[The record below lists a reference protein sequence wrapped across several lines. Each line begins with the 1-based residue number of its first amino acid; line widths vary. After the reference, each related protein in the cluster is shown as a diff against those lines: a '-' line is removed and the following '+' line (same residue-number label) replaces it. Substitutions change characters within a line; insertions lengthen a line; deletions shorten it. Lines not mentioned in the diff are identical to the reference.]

1 MLLVLKCATGV
12 LNCADGAHGGVLM
25 VSSDVMIVPGILRSI
40 DGLMGSGSA
49 WVPLVL
55 RYANGVLRSLKI
67 C

>member
-1 MLLVLKCATGV
+1 MFLVLRCADGV
-12 LNCADGAHGGVLM
+12 LNCADGTHVGVLM
-25 VSSDVMIVPGILRSI
+25 VSSDVMIVPGILSSI
-40 DGLMGSGSA
+40 DGLMGTGGA